1 MSDSDYLTRAEAV
14 LARIEQA
21 ADDSDADIEFERNG
35 NVLTLE
41 FENGSKIIVNLQPPM
56 QEIWIAAKAG
66 GFHFKFVDGQW
77 LDTRNGREFFESL
90 SDYATQQA
98 GERVTFSS

>member
-1 MSDSDYLTRAEAV
+1 MTDSDYITRAEAV

-41 FENGSKIIVNLQPPM
+41 LENGSKIIVNLQPAM
-56 QEIWIAAKAG
+56 EEIWIAAKVG
-66 GFHFKFVDGQW
+66 GFHFKFVDGRW
-77 LDTRNGREFFESL
+77 VDTRNQREFFESL

-98 GERVTFSS
+98 GELVDFSA

>member
-1 MSDSDYLTRAEAV
+1 MSDSDYITRAEAV

-21 ADDSDADIEFERNG
+21 ADDSDADIDLERNG

-41 FENGSKIIVNLQPPM
+41 FENGSKIIVNLQPAM
-56 QEIWIAAKAG
+56 EEIWIAAKTG
-66 GFHFKFVDGQW
+66 GFHFKFVDGRW
-77 LDTRNGREFFESL
+77 VDTRHGREFFESL

-98 GERVTFSS
+98 GESVDFST

>member
-1 MSDSDYLTRAEAV
+1 MTDSDYLGRAEAV
-14 LARIEQA
+14 LTRIEQA
-21 ADDSDADIEFERNG
+21 ADDSDADIEIERSG

-90 SDYATQQA
+90 SDYATQQV
-98 GERVTFSS
+98 GERVQFPA

>member
-56 QEIWIAAKAG
+56 QEIWIAAKMG
-66 GFHFKFVDGQW
+66 GFHFKFVGGQW
-77 LDTRNGREFFESL
+77 VDTRNAREFFEAL

-98 GERVTFSS
+98 GEPVDFSA